1 MINHTEPPPAAQSM
15 APTPVPG
22 QSQGYFTPAAPS
34 AQPTPAAP
42 RSTPASWPHHP
53 SVPFNQ
59 AAAPTAVPPVASAP
73 ATAPPPGFY
82 TPTPT
87 LAGPAAAASVP
98 ASVHATPLP
107 YIKDYGRV
115 QTEAAGRN
123 GIPRGNCYR
132 CGEPGH
138 MAPVCPN
145 RNKCRVCG
153 GDGHWAKDCPHAV

>member
-1 MINHTEPPPAAQSM
+1 MPVVAALLAVLAVTS
-15 APTPVPG
+15 PIGVPRG
-22 QSQGYFTPAAPS
+22 S
-34 AQPTPAAP
+34 AVSP
-42 RSTPASWPHHP
+42 RFA
-53 SVPFNQ
+53 
-59 AAAPTAVPPVASAP
+59 
-73 ATAPPPGFY
+73 
-82 TPTPT
+82 
-87 LAGPAAAASVP
+87 
-98 ASVHATPLP
+98 VHATPLP
-107 YIKDYGRV
+107 NIKDYGRV